1 MEEAIEKVRKNRTIY
16 RAKHIPLDELYTK
29 GELME
34 LEKEFGVAV
43 NEKETISKLS
53 LEAILQNM
61 GINIDQDELTESL
74 KSLKADYKEED
85 IDYELFVRVV
95 ALSLELKNYADNE
108 EMLEEG
114 YEEDVEEEKKWFNQ

>member
-1 MEEAIEKVRKNRTIY
+1 
-16 RAKHIPLDELYTK
+16 
-29 GELME
+29 ME

-114 YEEDVEEEKKWFNQ
+114 YEEDVEEEKKWFNQEEK

>member
-1 MEEAIEKVRKNRTIY
+1 
-16 RAKHIPLDELYTK
+16 
-29 GELME
+29 ME

-74 KSLKADYKEED
+74 KSLKVDYKEED